1 MSTPTAQ
8 MQAILD
14 AHAKMGPLAI
24 ETLTPELARLIPLP
38 DRAAAAVYGQNITNR
53 TFAANPL
60 PVGKVEHRLI
70 DGGDGQIMA
79 RIYTPKGEAPQGGWP
94 AVVYFHGGGWVI
106 ANLDT
111 YDASPR
117 GLCEGA
123 QAIVISVHYRQS
135 PEYKWPAAPQDA
147 YASYLWT
154 HRNAMQLGINAS
166 KIAIAGESAGGNLA
180 AVVSLMARD
189 KDDIMPVHQVLV
201 YPVTDLVNGT
211 KSQSAIENA
220 AAKPLNTPMLDWF
233 YGHYLADKKDAMD
246 AYASPLYAKTHAGL
260 PTTTII
266 LAQIDPLRS
275 DGEAYADRL
284 ITSGV
289 PVSIKLYPGV
299 THEFFGMGGLVAEA
313 TEAMALATGDLR
325 GAFDR
330 GFAPTAADTAILGTI
345 ITK

>member
-1 MSTPTAQ
+1 MPNPTAQ

-24 ETLTPELARLIPLP
+24 ETLTPEQARLIPLP

-53 TFAANPL
+53 TFAASPL
-60 PVGKVEHRLI
+60 PVCKVEQRLV
-70 DGGDGQIMA
+70 DGAEGQIMA
-79 RIYTPKGEAPQGGWP
+79 RLYTPKGEAPQGGWP

-111 YDASPR
+111 YDASAR

-123 QAIVISVHYRQS
+123 QAMVISVHYRQA
-135 PEYKWPAAPQDA
+135 PEHKWPAAPNDA
-147 YASYLWT
+147 YAAYLWV
-154 HRNAMQLGINAS
+154 HRNALQLGINAD
-166 KIAIAGESAGGNLA
+166 KIAVAGESAGGNLA

-189 KDDIMPVHQVLV
+189 KDDVMPVHQLLV
-201 YPVTDLVNGT
+201 YPVTDLVNGV

-220 AAKPLNTPMLDWF
+220 MAKPLNNAMLDWF
-233 YGHYLADKKDAMD
+233 YGHYLADKKDGLNP
-246 AYASPLYAKTHAGL
+246 YASPLYAKSHAAL

-284 ITSGV
+284 ISAGV
-289 PVSIKLYPGV
+289 PVSIKLYAGV
-299 THEFFGMGGLVAEA
+299 THEFFGMSGLVSEA

-325 GAFDR
+325 SAFDR
-330 GFAPTAADTAILGTI
+330 GFAPVAADKAILGPI
-345 ITK
+345 LTK